1 MSTNQSVA
9 PLNSNDRDRNWTGV
23 LLQRDDVN
31 AHQRHGDDN
40 EHGTMRKQCSATKI
54 HAETQQLVGK
64 QQTEVYLGIA
74 QYGYNKPHY

>member
-1 MSTNQSVA
+1 
-9 PLNSNDRDRNWTGV
+9 
-23 LLQRDDVN
+23 
-31 AHQRHGDDN
+31 
-40 EHGTMRKQCSATKI
+40 MRKQCSATKI